1 MLKPLFDGD
10 VLRYQCGFAAEAY
23 WKMLNEERWDEEDG
37 SLQEFLEENPPPFD
51 IVLDMLEDRINNTHA
66 IVGTKQQPILYFT
79 GVGNFRNEISTTGY
93 KKREGRK
100 PYHYKNIE
108 AFLKGKYECITV
120 DGMEADDALAIEQTK
135 SPDTTIIISIDKDLL
150 QVEGWKY
157 LYEYGR
163 VASFG
168 PHFVEGYGSLWM
180 DKKTLRGYGM
190 KFFLAQCIMGD
201 STDSIIGIPKS
212 GPVAALKILGD
223 TNTYEEGLSAVLGA
237 YNAFYGE
244 EGEEKLIE
252 NGRLLFMTREL
263 DEEGNP
269 VLWDLNYYGKEKK

>member
-1 MLKPLFDGD
+1 MLKPLWDGD
-10 VLRYQCGFAAEAY
+10 VLRYQCGFAAETY
-23 WKMLNEERWDEEDG
+23 WKLLNEERWDEEDG

-66 IVGTKQQPILYFT
+66 IVGTKQEPVLYFT
-79 GVGNFRNEISTTGY
+79 GKGNFRNEISTTGY

-108 AFLKGKYECITV
+108 AYLKGRYECITV

-168 PHFVEGYGSLWM
+168 PHLVEGYGSLWL

-201 STDSIIGIPKS
+201 TTDSIIGIPKS
-212 GPVAALKILGD
+212 GPVAAFKILKD
-223 TNTYEEGLSAVLGA
+223 TNTYEEGLSAVLEA

-263 DEEGNP
+263 DEGGNP